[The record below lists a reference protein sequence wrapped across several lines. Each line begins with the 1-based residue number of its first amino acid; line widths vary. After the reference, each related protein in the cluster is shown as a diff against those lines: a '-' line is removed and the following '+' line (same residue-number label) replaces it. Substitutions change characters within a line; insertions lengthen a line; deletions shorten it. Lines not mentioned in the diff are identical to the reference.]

1 MIDPKASV
9 HPGAELGAGVEIG
22 PGAVVGK
29 GVELGDDCV
38 IGPYA
43 VIKGPTRI
51 GRGNRIF
58 QFASIGDD
66 PQDKKYQG
74 EPESRLEIGAGNVIR
89 EFCSINRG
97 TALGGGVTRIGD
109 NNWIM
114 AYVHVAHD
122 CLVGS
127 NTVFAN
133 NAALAGHVTVEDFA
147 ILGGCTGVHQFCRM
161 GRHSITAIAT
171 IIVKDVPPFLM
182 VAGNTARHAGLNKEG
197 LRRNG
202 FSQEAV
208 KAIEKAYRVVYR
220 ERLILKDAL
229 ERLETLPD
237 SDGNIGK
244 IARFIRES
252 ERGIVR

>member
-1 MIDPKASV
+1 M
-9 HPGAELGAGVEIG
+9 
-22 PGAVVGK
+22 
-29 GVELGDDCV
+29 
-38 IGPYA
+38 
-43 VIKGPTRI
+43 
-51 GRGNRIF
+51 
-58 QFASIGDD
+58 
-66 PQDKKYQG
+66 
-74 EPESRLEIGAGNVIR
+74 
-89 EFCSINRG
+89 
-97 TALGGGVTRIGD
+97 TRIGD

-147 ILGGCTGVHQFCRM
+147 ILGGYTGVHQFCRM

-182 VAGNTARHAGLNKEG
+182 AAGNTARHAGLNKEG

-202 FSQEAV
+202 FSSEAV
-208 KAIEKAYRVVYR
+208 RAIEKAYRVVYR

-229 ERLETLPD
+229 ARLETLPD
-237 SDGNIGK
+237 ADGNIGK